1 MPENRKAELTRL
13 RARCEALIQ
22 GVYASRE
29 KVVVF
34 GEGNPFADIV
44 LVGEA
49 PGEQETLLGRPFV
62 GKAGKNLDGFLAVL
76 ELRREDIYITNV
88 VKFRPAREHPRT
100 GTLSNRPPT
109 REETDLCFSFLL
121 KELAIIEPKVVVT
134 LGNVA
139 LKAVCDDRKAVI
151 GGRHGAAENVV
162 LHGVKFAV
170 FPLYHP
176 ASIIY
181 NRELAQTYEEDTE
194 ETEGISLGHH
204 PFVRGVGINPSISIF
219 RINHKP

>member
-1 MPENRKAELTRL
+1 MPENRKAALTRL
-13 RARCEALIQ
+13 KKQCIALIQ
-22 GVYASRE
+22 GVYASHE

-34 GEGNPFADIV
+34 GEGKPDAAV
-44 LVGEA
+44 ALVGEA

-62 GKAGKNLDGFLAVL
+62 GKAGKNLDGFLSVL

-88 VKFRPAREHPRT
+88 VKFRPVKEHPRT
-100 GTLSNRPPT
+100 GSLSNRPPT
-109 REETDLCFSFLL
+109 REEIDLCFSFLI
-121 KELAIIEPKVVVT
+121 KELGIIKPKVVVT

-151 GGRHGAAENVV
+151 GDWHGRPQDVQVHG
-162 LHGVKFAV
+162 LRFTL

-181 NRELAQTYEEDTE
+181 NRELAGTYQEDLRKLKE
-194 ETEGISLGHH
+194 YL
-204 PFVRGVGINPSISIF
+204 INQ
-219 RINHKP
+219 K